1 MPVPGFF
8 TRTAPHRWALEPALG
23 VILALAWGSPALWAG
38 QSAALLVVW
47 MFAIAVGLSRF
58 APLLGLAIGAVAT
71 MALVTTGTGYQ
82 TGPGAVPLL
91 LTSGCLAV
99 WGAGL
104 HGRRWVRFVGLAAAL
119 LLGMLVTVFLVLPLS
134 LQDAQDLDG
143 TLRFFG
149 DLGFRLTGGFLAA
162 LVLVGG
168 WGLALVVRGRA
179 DRRWAEG
186 PSDPDALTLE
196 TWLMLPQG
204 APTSEVTLGV
214 PFRGPLSALVGD
226 LFGGRTGGRLV
237 FRAVS
242 RRTLTVDVGI
252 AVAFFLFCLIID
264 AGNGVGSFLVLVGFT
279 AALAVRRL
287 SPGLALTLAWFSAL
301 AQMLVGLPVLTG
313 DFAVLAVLYVTA
325 AYGDK
330 LVRWAGLVSVGV
342 GAILAAAYIAVG
354 QRGVGSIG
362 DALAQ
367 GYAAGL
373 IWSFILLL
381 IASIAVL
388 GLSWT
393 LGLLMRTWQTARA
406 GRLSQH
412 RAVEEQRVAQRSV
425 VVEQERNRI
434 ARDMHDVVAHSL
446 AVVIAQADGARYA
459 RAANPEAVDEA
470 LTTISTTARE
480 ALGDVRILL
489 TRLRQ
494 DAADGPQPVLADLD
508 RLVAQ
513 MRSTGLDIEWT
524 TTGAP
529 TTLGSGAQLAV
540 YRIVQEALT
549 NALRHGDAGRAV
561 YLSLAWTDGWVAVT
575 IDNAVRPSP
584 VADASGELGHG
595 LPGMR
600 ERALL
605 AGGSLA
611 AEPVGGRFIVTA
623 RLPAITT
630 NALVRP
636 AVGAVLHPPVTATPY
651 GDRP

>member
-1 MPVPGFF
+1 MPVPGFL
-8 TRTAPHRWALEPALG
+8 TRAAPHRWALEPALG
-23 VILALAWGSPALWAG
+23 LAVALVWGIPALWAG
-38 QSAALLVVW
+38 QSAALLAVW

-58 APLLGLAIGAVAT
+58 APLLGLTIGAVAT
-71 MALVTTGTGYQ
+71 LAVVTAGTGYLS
-82 TGPGAVPLL
+82 GPGAVPLL

-104 HGRRWVRFVGLAAAL
+104 HGRRWVRFVGLAAGL
-119 LLGMLVTVFLVLPLS
+119 LLGMLVTVFLLLPLS
-134 LQDAQDLDG
+134 MQGAQDLDG

-162 LVLVGG
+162 VALVGG
-168 WGLALVVRGRA
+168 WALALVVRGRA
-179 DRRWAEG
+179 DRRGAAG
-186 PSDPDALTLE
+186 PVEADVLTLE

-204 APTSEVTLGV
+204 APTGTVTMGV
-214 PFRGPLSALVGD
+214 PIRGPLSALLGD
-226 LFGGRTGGRLV
+226 RTGGRLV
-237 FRAVS
+237 FRPVS
-242 RRTLTVDVGI
+242 RRTVTVDVGI
-252 AVAFFLFCLIID
+252 AVTFSLFCLIID
-264 AGNGVGSFLVLVGFT
+264 AGNGIVSFLVLVGFT

-287 SPGLALTLAWFSAL
+287 SPGLALTIAWVSAL
-301 AQMLVGLPVLTG
+301 AQMLAGLPVLTG
-313 DFAVLAVLYVTA
+313 NFAVLAVLYATA
-325 AYGDK
+325 AYGDRM
-330 LVRWAGLVSVGV
+330 LRWVGLVSVGI
-342 GAILAAAYIAVG
+342 GAVLAAGYIAVIQQG
-354 QRGVGSIG
+354 ALSIG
-362 DALAQ
+362 EALAQ
-367 GYAAGL
+367 GNAAGL
-373 IWSFILLL
+373 VWSFVATL
-381 IASIAVL
+381 IASVAVL

-470 LTTISTTARE
+470 LTTISTTARD

-524 TTGAP
+524 TTGTP

-584 VADASGELGHG
+584 AADASGVLGHG

-605 AGGSLA
+605 AGGSLT
-611 AEPVGGRFIVTA
+611 AEPIGGRFIVAA

-630 NALVRP
+630 SALVRP
-636 AVGAVLHPPVTATPY
+636 TVLTPAPP
-651 GDRP
+651 RPTENAHE

>member
-8 TRTAPHRWALEPALG
+8 TRTAPLRWALEPALG
-23 VILALAWGSPALWAG
+23 VIFALAWGTPALWMG
-38 QSAALLVVW
+38 QTAVLLTVW

-71 MALVTTGTGYQ
+71 TAVVTAGTGYVSW
-82 TGPGAVPLL
+82 PGAVPLL

-104 HGRRWVRFVGLAAAL
+104 YGRRGVRFVGLSAAL
-119 LLGMLVTVFLVLPLS
+119 LLGMLVTVFQLLPLTMPNP
-134 LQDAQDLDG
+134 QDLPT
-143 TLRFFG
+143 TLRFLG
-149 DLGFRLTGGFLAA
+149 DLGFGLAGGFLAA
-162 LVLVGG
+162 LALVGG
-168 WGLALVVRGRA
+168 WALALVVRGRA
-179 DRRWAEG
+179 DRRMTAG
-186 PSDPDALTLE
+186 PVDPDALTLE

-204 APTSEVTLGV
+204 APTSTVSFGI
-214 PFRGPLSALVGD
+214 PFRGPLVALVGD
-226 LFGGRTGGRLV
+226 LFGGRTGGRFVL
-237 FRAVS
+237 RAVS
-242 RRTLTVDVGI
+242 RRTLAVDVGI
-252 AVAFFLFCLIID
+252 SVAFFLFCLILD
-264 AGNGVGSFLVLVGFT
+264 AGTGVMSFLVLVGFT
-279 AALAVRRL
+279 TALAVRRL
-287 SPGLALTLAWFSAL
+287 SPGLALTLAWVSAL
-301 AQMLVGLPVLTG
+301 AQMLAGLPVLMG
-313 DFAVLAVLYVTA
+313 NFAVLAVLYATT
-325 AYGDK
+325 AYGGK
-330 LVRWAGLVSVGV
+330 VLRWAGLVCVGV

-354 QRGVGSIG
+354 QRGVLSVG

-367 GYAAGL
+367 GNAADL
-373 IWSFILLL
+373 VWSFVVTL
-381 IASIAVL
+381 IASVAVL

-393 LGLLMRTWQTARA
+393 LGLLMRTWQTARE

-470 LTTISTTARE
+470 LTTISSTARE

-494 DAADGPQPVLADLD
+494 DDAAGPQPVLADLD
-508 RLVAQ
+508 RLVTQ
-513 MRSTGLDIEWT
+513 MQSTGLDIEWT
-524 TTGAP
+524 TTGTP

-549 NALRHGDAGRAV
+549 NALRHGDADRSV
-561 YLSLAWTDGWVAVT
+561 YLTLAWTEGWVAVT
-575 IDNAVRPSP
+575 IDNAVGVDSST
-584 VADASGELGHG
+584 DHSGEIGHG

-611 AEPVGGRFIVTA
+611 AESIGDRFIVAA

-630 NALVRP
+630 NALAQP
-636 AVGAVLHPPVTATPY
+636 AATLPADQAAALAAPGAVQ
-651 GDRP
+651 

>member
-1 MPVPGFF
+1 MPAPGFI
-8 TRTAPHRWALEPALG
+8 TRTAQHRWALEPALG
-23 VILALAWGSPALWAG
+23 VIIALAWGTPALWAG
-38 QSAALLVVW
+38 QTSMLLVIW
-47 MFAIAVGLSRF
+47 MLAIAVGLSRF
-58 APLLGLAIGAVAT
+58 APLLAMTIGAVAT
-71 MALVTTGTGYQ
+71 VTMGTAGSGYLSAWA
-82 TGPGAVPLL
+82 TLPLL
-91 LTSGCLAV
+91 VTSGCLVV
-99 WGAGL
+99 WGAAL
-104 HGRRWVRFVGLAAAL
+104 YGRRYVRFVGLAAAL
-119 LLGMLVTVFLVLPLS
+119 LLGLLITGVFLMPLS
-134 LQDAQDLDG
+134 IEQAQDPIG

-149 DLGFRLTGGFLAA
+149 DLGFRLSCGFLAT

-168 WGLALVVRGRA
+168 WVLGLVLHGRA
-179 DRRWAEG
+179 DRRDAAG
-186 PSDPDALTLE
+186 PVPPAALTAE
-196 TWLMLPQG
+196 SWLMLPQG
-204 APTSEVTLGV
+204 DPAGTLT
-214 PFRGPLSALVGD
+214 FDGPLGRVS
-226 LFGGRTGGRLV
+226 GGFLDGSLAGRLRAGLV
-237 FRAVS
+237 FRTVS
-242 RRTLTVDVGI
+242 RRSVTVDVGL
-252 AVAFFLFCLIID
+252 AVAFFLFSVTVDASTDVALFLALI
-264 AGNGVGSFLVLVGFT
+264 GFT

-287 SPGLALTLAWFSAL
+287 SPGLALGIAWISAL
-301 AQMLVGLPVLTG
+301 AQMLAGLPVLVG
-313 DFAVLAVLYVTA
+313 NLAVLGVLYVTA
-325 AYGDK
+325 AYGNR
-330 LVRWAGLVSVGV
+330 LVRWAGLVSVGI
-342 GAILAAAYIAVG
+342 GSLLAASYISVG
-354 QRGVGSIG
+354 QRGATSI
-362 DALAQ
+362 AEAVAQ
-367 GYAAGL
+367 GAAASLLWAFIATL
-373 IWSFILLL
+373 IG
-381 IASIAVL
+381 SIAVL

-393 LGLLMRTWQTARA
+393 LGLLMRTWKTARD
-406 GRLSQH
+406 GRLTQT
-412 RAVEEQRVAQRSV
+412 RAVEEQRAAQRDV

-513 MRSTGLDIEWT
+513 MQSTGLNVEWT
-524 TTGAP
+524 TTGTP

-561 YLSLAWTDGWVAVT
+561 YLTLAWTDGWVAVT
-575 IDNAVRPSP
+575 IDNAVRSIPA
-584 VADASGELGHG
+584 ADASGALGHG

-611 AEPVGGRFIVTA
+611 AEPVGGRFIVAA

-636 AVGAVLHPPVTATPY
+636 DASAVLHPIVTSTPY
-651 GDRP
+651 GERP